1 MLLFFGNL
9 FLLTNLP
16 LGTNGKSSTSAFSRR
31 LIPQWTG
38 VPKKRFQGV
47 PKKRLQG
54 VPKKRLTMAL
64 QGRKRQRR
72 SKTWRLQNSRNGK
85 MHRKR
90 SCTASQLVVLRFS
103 TAQRS
108 RYLLV
113 RFPNCQVLAKS
124 TKDNHRLHAHVLDM
138 LMHLKKDRK
147 VKLE

>member
-1 MLLFFGNL
+1 MLINVTFLGT
-9 FLLTNLP
+9 FLLLANLP
-16 LGTNGKSSTSAFSRR
+16 LGTTGKSSTSAFSRR

-38 VPKKRFQGV
+38 VPKKQFQGV

-90 SCTASQLVVLRFS
+90 SCTASQLMVLRFS
-103 TAQRS
+103 TAQRN
-108 RYLLV
+108 RYKSTEG
-113 RFPNCQVLAKS
+113 QAKS
-124 TKDNHRLHAHVLDM
+124 KWCNHRLHAHVLDDRYDYAS
-138 LMHLKKDRK
+138 KK
-147 VKLE
+147 VGH